1 MPASRPVLHTR
12 LCDLLGI
19 EYPILQSGMG
29 GIAGPE
35 LVAAVSNAGGLG
47 ILAGFLLTADQI
59 REAIRAI
66 RRQTD
71 KPFGV
76 NLLLP
81 PEVRPPMPAANLPDP
96 IVQAVQTT
104 LNPIRAHLGLPTQS
118 ERPAQLPDLV
128 SESFQVILEERV
140 PVFSV
145 GLGNPGAEMVEA
157 CHRHGIKVIAM
168 VTTVEDA
175 RVVEAIGLD
184 AVVAQG
190 AEAGGH
196 RSHFTK
202 PAVAEI
208 GTIGTVALVPE
219 VVDAVRLPVIAAGGL
234 ADGRGLVVALAL
246 GASGILMGTRFVVTR
261 ESMAPETHKKALL
274 ESSANATT
282 LTDVLSGRFARA
294 LRNAFTNDYTRSGA
308 PVLPFPW
315 HAINAG
321 DIYREAMAQGNADY
335 LPLWGGQ
342 SVGMIHDLPGAA
354 EVVETSI
361 REARA
366 LLLERLPQTVQL
378 DEA

>member
-1 MPASRPVLHTR
+1 
-12 LCDLLGI
+12 
-19 EYPILQSGMG
+19 MG

-47 ILAGFLLTADQI
+47 ILAGFLLTAAQI
-59 REAIRAI
+59 REAIHAI

-81 PEVRPPMPAANLPDP
+81 PEVRPPMPAANLPDHV
-96 IVQAVQTT
+96 VQAVQTT
-104 LNPIRAHLGLPTQS
+104 LNPTRAHLGLPAKS
-118 ERPAQLPDLV
+118 ERPAQLPDLI
-128 SESFQVILEERV
+128 SESFQVILEERA

-175 RVVEAIGLD
+175 RIVEATGLD

-202 PAVAEI
+202 PAAAEV

-219 VVDAVRLPVIAAGGL
+219 VVDAVRLPVIAAGGI

-246 GASGILMGTRFVVTR
+246 GASGILMGTRFVATR
-261 ESMAPETHKKALL
+261 ESMAPEMHKKALL
-274 ESSANATT
+274 ECSAAATT

-294 LRNAFTNDYTRSGA
+294 LRNAFTNDYARSGA

-315 HAINAG
+315 HYVNAS
-321 DIYREAMAQGNADY
+321 DIYREATAQGNADY
-335 LPLWGGQ
+335 VPLWGGQ
-342 SVGMIHDLPGAA
+342 SVGVIHDLPGAA

-366 LLLERLPQTVQL
+366 LLLEQLPKAVQL
-378 DEA
+378 R